1 MQIDKTIRSGDV
13 RVDAY
18 IEWLESRLDFGNLYK
33 FIMAANDVAGVMAED
48 MSKIAKGE
56 KSKLKILSNDKDEKF
71 TERLTNVLKQI
82 DVIKKIQ
89 KEADELVKSGK
100 VVDPSKIEL
109 DPSKPAMEQL
119 LKGVKENKF

>member
-48 MSKIAKGE
+48 MSKIARGE
-56 KSKLKILSNDKDEKF
+56 KNKLKILSNDKDEKF
-71 TERLTNVLKQI
+71 TERLTNVLKQV

-89 KEADELVKSGK
+89 KEADELVRSGK
-100 VVDPSKIEL
+100 VVDPTKIEL
-109 DPSKPAMEQL
+109 NPDVPAIEQL
-119 LKGVKENKF
+119 MGSVKGNKA

>member
-33 FIMAANDVAGVMAED
+33 FIMAANDVAGGMAED

-100 VVDPSKIEL
+100 VADPSKIEL
-109 DPSKPAMEQL
+109 DPSKPAIEQL
-119 LKGVKENKF
+119 MGAVKGNKF

>member
-1 MQIDKTIRSGDV
+1 MQVDKTIRSGDV
-13 RVDAY
+13 RIDTY

-48 MSKIAKGE
+48 MSKIARGE

-82 DVIKKIQ
+82 DTIKKIH
-89 KEADELVKSGK
+89 KEAEELVKSGK
-100 VVDPSKIEL
+100 VVDPAKIEL
-109 DPSKPAMEQL
+109 DSSTPAVEQL
-119 LKGVKENKF
+119 MDKVKKKGF